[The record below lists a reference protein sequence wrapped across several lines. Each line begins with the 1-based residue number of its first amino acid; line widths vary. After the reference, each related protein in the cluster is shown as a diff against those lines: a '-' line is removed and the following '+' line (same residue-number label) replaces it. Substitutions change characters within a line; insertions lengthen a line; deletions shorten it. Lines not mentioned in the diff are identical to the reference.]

1 MPASAALSWSSLRWK
16 KSSSTWWA
24 KMHNTW
30 LIVRRE
36 YLERIR
42 SKAFI
47 IMTLLMPVFMAS
59 TILIPAML
67 SDMKS
72 GGTRRIVLVA
82 NNPEIAEAV
91 KQQLMAPQPQNTE
104 TPDAKTDHVKSGE
117 KGAAPRYAID
127 VSTNATDA
135 ERTALRQQITDGKID
150 GFLWLTDSDLA
161 NRKVV
166 YNARDVTDFGESIEL
181 RNAVQSAVVKR
192 QLAQKG
198 MSGVEVETLLKPID
212 LDSIRIEKGKE
223 GASGISVFLVSFT
236 MVMLLYVNVLVYGVA
251 VMRSIIEEKSS
262 RILEVLLST
271 VTAKQL
277 LAGKIIGVG
286 AVGLTQIIIWVAV
299 AGAFS
304 VPGLMASL
312 SMLSNIH
319 IPMAGV
325 IAFGVFFILGYFLY
339 STMYAALGAMV
350 NSDQE
355 AQQVQWPAMLPIVF
369 SIVLSTP
376 VLQHPN
382 SPLAF
387 WTSMVPFFA
396 PILMFVRIMAETPPW
411 WQIALCIALML
422 VTTWGMLGVSSR
434 IHRVGILMY
443 TKRPTL
449 PELRKW
455 LRYAG

>member
-1 MPASAALSWSSLRWK
+1 
-16 KSSSTWWA
+16 
-24 KMHNTW
+24 MHNTW
-30 LIVRRE
+30 LIIRRE

-47 IMTLLMPVFMAS
+47 IMTLLMPLFMAS

-91 KQQLMAPQPQNTE
+91 KQQLMAPQQQNSE
-104 TPDAKTDHVKSGE
+104 TPDAKSDQAKPGQKATV
-117 KGAAPRYAID
+117 PRYAID

-135 ERTALRQQITDGKID
+135 ERTSLRQQITDGKID
-150 GFLWLTDSDLA
+150 GFLWLADNDLA
-161 NRKVV
+161 SRKVV

-277 LAGKIIGVG
+277 LAGKIVGVG

-304 VPGLMASL
+304 VPGLIASR
-312 SMLSNIH
+312 SMLSSIH

-325 IAFGVFFILGYFLY
+325 VAFGVFFILGYFLY

-355 AQQVQWPAMLPIVF
+355 AQQVQWPAMLPIIF

-382 SPLAF
+382 SSLAF

-396 PILMFVRIMAETPPW
+396 PILMFVRIMVETPPM
-411 WQIALCIALML
+411 WQIVLCIALML
-422 VTTWGMLGVSSR
+422 LTTWGMLGLSSR
-434 IHRVGILMY
+434 IYRVGILMY
-443 TKRPTL
+443 GKRPTL

-455 LRYAG
+455 LKYSG

>member
-1 MPASAALSWSSLRWK
+1 
-16 KSSSTWWA
+16 
-24 KMHNTW
+24 MHNTW

-47 IMTLLMPVFMAS
+47 IMTMLMPVFMAS

-67 SDMKS
+67 SGMKS

-82 NNPEIAEAV
+82 NNPEVAEAV
-91 KQQLMAPQPQNTE
+91 KQQLIAPQQVSDRTPQT
-104 TPDAKTDHVKSGE
+104 KTKAEPGASKSAE
-117 KGAAPRYAID
+117 QAPRYAITID
-127 VSTNATDA
+127 TNATDA

-150 GFLWLTDSDLA
+150 GFLWLTDNDLA
-161 NRKVV
+161 SRKVV
-166 YNARDVTDFGESIEL
+166 YNAKDVTDFGESIEL
-181 RNAVQSAVVKR
+181 RNAVQTALTKR

-198 MSGVEVETLLKPID
+198 MSGAEVEDLLKPID

-236 MVMLLYVNVLVYGVA
+236 MVMLLYVNMLVYGFA

-262 RILEVLLST
+262 RILEVLLSS
-271 VTAKQL
+271 VTSKQL

-286 AVGLTQIIIWVAV
+286 AVGLTQTIIWLLVAL
-299 AGAFS
+299 AFS
-304 VPGLMASL
+304 LPGLTSSRSIM
-312 SMLSNIH
+312 SNVQ
-319 IPMAGV
+319 IPMAGIV
-325 IAFGVFFILGYFLY
+325 AFAVFFILGYFLY
-339 STMYAALGAMV
+339 ATMYAALGSMV

-355 AQQVQWPAMLPIVF
+355 AQQVQWPAMLPIIF

-396 PILMFVRIMAETPPW
+396 PILMFVRVMVETPPM
-411 WQIALCIALML
+411 WQIVLCIALL
-422 VTTWGMLGVSSR
+422 LLTTWGLLGLSSR
-434 IHRVGILMY
+434 IYRVGILMY
-443 TKRPTL
+443 GKRPTL
-449 PELRKW
+449 PELRRW
-455 LRYAG
+455 LRYSG

>member
-1 MPASAALSWSSLRWK
+1 
-16 KSSSTWWA
+16 
-24 KMHNTW
+24 MHNTW
-30 LIVRRE
+30 LIIRRE

-91 KQQLMAPQPQNTE
+91 KQQLMAPQQQTSE
-104 TPDAKTDHVKSGE
+104 TTDAKSDHVRSSE
-117 KGAAPRYAID
+117 KVTAPRYAID
-127 VSTNATDA
+127 VSTTATDA
-135 ERTALRQQITDGKID
+135 ERTSLRQQITDGKID
-150 GFLWLTDSDLA
+150 GFLWLTDNDLA

-304 VPGLMASL
+304 VPGLMASR

-355 AQQVQWPAMLPIVF
+355 AQQVQWPAMLPIIF

-396 PILMFVRIMAETPPW
+396 PILMFVRVMVETPPM
-411 WQIALCIALML
+411 WQIVLCIALML
-422 VTTWGMLGVSSR
+422 LTTWGMLSLSSR
-434 IHRVGILMY
+434 IYRVGILMY
-443 TKRPTL
+443 GKRPTL
-449 PELRKW
+449 PELRRW
-455 LRYAG
+455 LKYSG

>member
-1 MPASAALSWSSLRWK
+1 
-16 KSSSTWWA
+16 
-24 KMHNTW
+24 MHNAW
-30 LIVRRE
+30 LVIQRE

-59 TILIPAML
+59 TILIPVFL
-67 SDMKS
+67 GDMKS
-72 GGTRRIVLVA
+72 GSTRHIVLVA
-82 NNPEIAEAV
+82 SDPAIAEAV
-91 KQQLMAPQPQNTE
+91 KQELMAAPTKDEEPAPNKNARGSASKS
-104 TPDAKTDHVKSGE
+104 AK
-117 KGAAPRYAID
+117 PRYAID
-127 VSTNATDA
+127 IDTNVTEA
-135 ERTALRQQITDGKID
+135 ERDSLRRQVSDGKID
-150 GFLWLTDSDLA
+150 GFLWLSASDLA

-166 YNARDVTDFGESIEL
+166 YSAKDVTDFGEGIEL
-181 RNAVQSAVVKR
+181 RNAVHSAIMKQ
-192 QLAQKG
+192 QLGQKG
-198 MSGVEVETLLKPID
+198 MSGAEVESVLKPID
-212 LDSIRIEKGKE
+212 FDSIRIEKGKE

-236 MVMLLYVNVLVYGVA
+236 MVMLLYVNVLVYGFA

-262 RILEVLLST
+262 RILEVLLSS

-286 AVGLTQIIIWVAV
+286 AVGLTQTLIWLLV
-299 AGAFS
+299 GLAFS
-304 VPGLMASL
+304 LPGIAGSR
-312 SMLSNIH
+312 SMMSNVH
-319 IPMAGV
+319 IPMIGIV
-325 IAFGVFFILGYFLY
+325 AFGVFFILGYFLY
-339 STMYAALGAMV
+339 STMYAALGSMV

-369 SIVLSTP
+369 SIILATP

-396 PILMFVRIMAETPPW
+396 PILMFVRIMAETPPM
-411 WQIALCIALML
+411 WQIALSIALML
-422 VTTWGMLGVSSR
+422 LTTWGLLGLSSR
-434 IHRVGILMY
+434 IYRVGILMY
-443 TKRPTL
+443 GKRPTL

>member
-1 MPASAALSWSSLRWK
+1 
-16 KSSSTWWA
+16 
-24 KMHNTW
+24 MHNTW
-30 LIVRRE
+30 LIIRRE

-42 SKAFI
+42 AKAFI
-47 IMTLLMPVFMAS
+47 IMTLLMPLFMAS
-59 TILIPAML
+59 TILVPTLL

-72 GGTRRIVLVA
+72 GVTRHVVLVA
-82 NNPEIAEAV
+82 DNVEIAEAV
-91 KQQLMAPQPQNTE
+91 KQELITSQSKSDKSEEPKANGTGAA
-104 TPDAKTDHVKSGE
+104 AKTT
-117 KGAAPRYAID
+117 APRFQIAID
-127 VSTNATDA
+127 TNTSEA
-135 ERTALRQQITDGKID
+135 ERDKLRRDVSDGKID
-150 GFLWLTDSDLA
+150 GFLWLSDKDLA
-161 NRKVV
+161 DRKVLFS
-166 YNARDVTDFGESIEL
+166 AKDVTDFGESIEL
-181 RNAVQSAVVKR
+181 RNAVHDALVKR

-198 MSGVEVETLLKPID
+198 MSDAEVATVLKPID
-212 LDSIRIEKGKE
+212 FDSIRIEKGKE
-223 GASGISVFLVSFT
+223 GASGIAVFLVSFT
-236 MVMLLYVNVLVYGVA
+236 MVMLLYVNVLVYGFA
-251 VMRSIIEEKSS
+251 VMRSIIEEKTS
-262 RILEVLLST
+262 RILEVLLSS

-286 AVGLTQIIIWVAV
+286 AVGLTQALIWLAI

-304 VPGLMASL
+304 VPGLLASR
-312 SMLSNIH
+312 SMMSNVH
-319 IPMAGV
+319 IPMAGIV
-325 IAFGVFFILGYFLY
+325 AFAVFFILGYFLY

-369 SIVLSTP
+369 AIVLSTP

-411 WQIALCIALML
+411 WQIVLCIAIML
-422 VTTWGMLGVSSR
+422 VTTWGLLGLSSR
-434 IHRVGILMY
+434 IYRVGILMY
-443 TKRPTL
+443 GKRPTL

>member
-1 MPASAALSWSSLRWK
+1 MR
-16 KSSSTWWA
+16 
-24 KMHNTW
+24 NTW
-30 LIVRRE
+30 LIIRRE

-59 TILIPAML
+59 TILIPALL
-67 SDMKS
+67 SEMKS
-72 GGTRRIVLVA
+72 GGTRHIMLVA
-82 NNPEIAEAV
+82 DNPEIAEAV
-91 KQQLMAPQPQNTE
+91 KQQLIATSQQNDQI
-104 TPDAKTDHVKSGE
+104 PDGKNDSGKSNQ
-117 KGAAPRYAID
+117 KLSSPHYAID
-127 VSTNATDA
+127 ISTNTSDA
-135 ERTALRQQITDGKID
+135 ERAALRQQISDGKID
-150 GFLWLTDSDLA
+150 GFLWLTDNDLA
-161 NRKVV
+161 SRKVV
-166 YNARDVTDFGESIEL
+166 YSAKDVTDFGESIEL
-181 RNAVQSAVVKR
+181 RNAVQDALVKR

-198 MSGVEVETLLKPID
+198 MSGAEVETLLKPID
-212 LDSIRIEKGKE
+212 LDAIRIEKGKE

-271 VTAKQL
+271 VTSKQL
-277 LAGKIIGVG
+277 LAGKIVGVG
-286 AVGLTQIIIWVAV
+286 AVGLTQIIIWLAV

-304 VPGLMASL
+304 LPGLMASRSL
-312 SMLSNIH
+312 LSNVH

-325 IAFGVFFILGYFLY
+325 VAFAVFFILGYFLY

-355 AQQVQWPAMLPIVF
+355 AQQVQWPAMLPIIF

-396 PILMFVRIMAETPPW
+396 PILMFVRVMVETPPV
-411 WQIALCIALML
+411 WQLVLCIALML
-422 VTTWGMLGVSSR
+422 LTTWGLLGLSSR
-434 IHRVGILMY
+434 IYRVGILMY
-443 TKRPTL
+443 GKRPTL
-449 PELRKW
+449 PELRRW
-455 LRYAG
+455 LRYSG

>member
-1 MPASAALSWSSLRWK
+1 
-16 KSSSTWWA
+16 
-24 KMHNTW
+24 MHNTW
-30 LIVRRE
+30 LIIRRE

-59 TILIPAML
+59 TILIPALL

-72 GGTRRIVLVA
+72 EGTRHIVLVA

-91 KQQLMAPQPQNTE
+91 KQQLMTLQSETSQADGTKSEAGRLRQKAP
-104 TPDAKTDHVKSGE
+104 
-117 KGAAPRYAID
+117 APRYAID
-127 VSTNATDA
+127 ISTNATEA
-135 ERTALRQQITDGKID
+135 ERNSLRQQISDGKID
-150 GFLWLTDSDLA
+150 GFLWLTDNDLA
-161 NRKVV
+161 ARKLV

-181 RNAVQSAVVKR
+181 RNAVQSALVKR

-198 MSGVEVETLLKPID
+198 MSGTEVETLLKPID

-262 RILEVLLST
+262 RILEVLLSS

-277 LAGKIIGVG
+277 LAGKIVGVG
-286 AVGLTQIIIWVAV
+286 AVGLTQIIIWLAV
-299 AGAFS
+299 AGGFS
-304 VPGLMASL
+304 LPGLMASR

-339 STMYAALGAMV
+339 STMYAALGSMV

-355 AQQVQWPAMLPIVF
+355 AQQVQWPAMLPIIF

-396 PILMFVRIMAETPPW
+396 PILMFVRVMVETPPM
-411 WQIALCIALML
+411 WQIILCVTLML
-422 VTTWGMLGVSSR
+422 LTTWGMLSLSSR
-434 IHRVGILMY
+434 IYRVGILMY
-443 TKRPTL
+443 GKRPTL

-455 LRYAG
+455 LRYSG

>member
-1 MPASAALSWSSLRWK
+1 
-16 KSSSTWWA
+16 
-24 KMHNTW
+24 MHNTW
-30 LIVRRE
+30 LIIRRE

-72 GGTRRIVLVA
+72 GGTRHIVLVA

-91 KQQLMAPQPQNTE
+91 KQQLMAPQNSQAAE
-104 TPDAKTDHVKSGE
+104 GKSNPG
-117 KGAAPRYAID
+117 KPNQKASAPRYAID
-127 VSTNATDA
+127 ITTDA
-135 ERTALRQQITDGKID
+135 TEGERTLLRQQITDGKID
-150 GFLWLTDSDLA
+150 GFLWLTDADLA
-161 NRKVV
+161 SHKVV
-166 YNARDVTDFGESIEL
+166 YNAKDVTDFGESIEL
-181 RNAVQSAVVKR
+181 RNAVQSALVKR

-198 MSGVEVETLLKPID
+198 MSGAEVETLLKPID

-236 MVMLLYVNVLVYGVA
+236 MVMLLYVNVLMYGFA

-262 RILEVLLST
+262 RILEVLLSS

-286 AVGLTQIIIWVAV
+286 AVGLTQTIIWLLV
-299 AGAFS
+299 GLAFS
-304 VPGLMASL
+304 LPGLAASH
-312 SMLSNIH
+312 SMLANVH
-319 IPMAGV
+319 IPLAGV
-325 IAFGVFFILGYFLY
+325 IAFGVFFVLGYFLY

-355 AQQVQWPAMLPIVF
+355 AQQVQWPAMLPIIF
-369 SIVLSTP
+369 AIVLSTP

-387 WTSMVPFFA
+387 WTSMIPFFA
-396 PILMFVRIMAETPPW
+396 PILMFVRVMVETPPM
-411 WQIALCIALML
+411 WQIVLCIALML
-422 VTTWGMLGVSSR
+422 LTTWGLLGLSSR
-434 IHRVGILMY
+434 IYRVGILMY
-443 TKRPTL
+443 GKRPTL
-449 PELRKW
+449 PELRRW
-455 LRYAG
+455 LKYSG